1 MTTARLASLAALTL
15 LALSPSGARADAG
28 ADFAAKAATEKGA
41 VKTASGLVFRSLV
54 DGKGPKPTA
63 AATVKVNY
71 EGTFIDGKVFDSS
84 RKNGGPISFP
94 LRRVIPCWTE
104 GVQLI
109 RVGGKAQ
116 LVCPPEIAY
125 GAQGAPGAIPPNSTL
140 VFEVELLEIV
150 E

>member
-1 MTTARLASLAALTL
+1 MTTRLAAAALALL
-15 LALSPSGARADAG
+15 LAPAAARADAG
-28 ADFAAKAATEKGA
+28 ADFAEKAAKEKGA

-71 EGTFIDGKVFDSS
+71 RGTFIDGKVFDASQS
-84 RKNGGPISFP
+84 PISFP
-94 LRRVIPCWTE
+94 LKRVIKCWTE
-104 GVQLI
+104 GVQMI

-116 LVCPPEIAY
+116 LVCPPSIAY
-125 GAQGAPGAIPPNSTL
+125 GPGGMPGAIPPNSTL
-140 VFEVELLEIV
+140 VFEVELLDIV